1 MGPLDFRSH
10 HLLPLELG
18 GVFQRLHLDLT
29 YLRIGHVDPE
39 FSQGSNNLLGAGLH
53 SEAGQGIVDRSRL
66 AGALSSLFS
75 HRNTGQ
81 LPRR

>member
-1 MGPLDFRSH
+1 
-10 HLLPLELG
+10 
-18 GVFQRLHLDLT
+18 
-29 YLRIGHVDPE
+29 
-39 FSQGSNNLLGAGLH
+39 
-53 SEAGQGIVDRSRL
+53 VDRSRL